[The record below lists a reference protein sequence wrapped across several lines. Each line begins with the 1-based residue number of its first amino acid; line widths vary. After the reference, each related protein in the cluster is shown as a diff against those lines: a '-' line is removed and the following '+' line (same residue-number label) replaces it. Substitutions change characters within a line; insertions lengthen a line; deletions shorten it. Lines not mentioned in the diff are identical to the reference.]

1 MRKSYFLLVLRAG
14 AFELFTSFLIL
25 LKLGRM
31 TFLIFFFRKESN
43 NIIRQNKQTELGQA
57 QLKLGLDFNFCR
69 FGFFGFSLIDLVWY
83 KFDLVDLVWY
93 IGFCK
98 LGSLAS

>member
-1 MRKSYFLLVLRAG
+1 MFEIPSNQGKRMKQAG
-14 AFELFTSFLIL
+14 
-25 LKLGRM
+25 
-31 TFLIFFFRKESN
+31 
-43 NIIRQNKQTELGQA
+43 TELGQA